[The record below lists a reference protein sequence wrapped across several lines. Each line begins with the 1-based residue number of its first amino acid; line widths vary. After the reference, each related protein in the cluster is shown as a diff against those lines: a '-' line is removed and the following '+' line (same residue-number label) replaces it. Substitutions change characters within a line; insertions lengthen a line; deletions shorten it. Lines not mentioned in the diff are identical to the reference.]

1 MSTTNSPAPE
11 QLHSEFKSLRKPGAS
26 GDFFVFLVEHR
37 CVLLIASEQRRI
49 GDNFSSH
56 IQL

>member
-1 MSTTNSPAPE
+1 LSLNSSPLAS
-11 QLHSEFKSLRKPGAS
+11 QSL

-37 CVLLIASEQRRI
+37 TVLLIASEQRRI
-49 GDNFSSH
+49 DDNFSSH